1 MAKLIDKLNTLV
13 QSSVRSVLGDDPDRR
28 AQRARPK
35 LGKHLNREIAAL
47 RDQINAA
54 LDDEDRMATEIDA
67 MQRTITDW
75 DQQADDALKQGDEA
89 TARHVIRQ
97 MQLQQQR
104 MTMRQAELEQHK
116 LSTSELISQVNA
128 LEAIVAEAR
137 QQSTTTPST
146 DEEDDRSLAA
156 RLRKARQQALKQTAQ
171 KTAQANT
178 RHVELTDETM
188 DEQAIEE
195 DLARRRARLS
205 Q

>member
-13 QSSVRSVLGDDPDRR
+13 QSSVRGALGDDPDRR
-28 AQRARPK
+28 AQRSRPK
-35 LGKHLNREIAAL
+35 LGKHLDREIAAL
-47 RDQINAA
+47 RDQINVA
-54 LDDEDRMATEIDA
+54 LDDEDRMAAEIDA
-67 MQRTITDW
+67 MQRTIANW

-104 MTMRQAELEQHK
+104 MTMHQAELEQHK

-137 QQSTTTPST
+137 QQPTTTAPT

-156 RLRKARQQALKQTAQ
+156 RLRKVRQQALKQTAQ
-171 KTAQANT
+171 TTAQT
-178 RHVELTDETM
+178 EPGHGGLTEDAM